1 LPRDLEDVLDY
12 FLPSTQAGAPTRQ
25 ARDEPGQ
32 ALDGERPPALP
43 IVAIP
48 IAEGDVVRAA
58 FAWNL
63 AVEIARLGASATLV
77 APRAEEAA
85 AFWPESGR
93 GPVGAE
99 LVLSPRADL
108 GSLNRVALDV
118 AVSRAADAS
127 EGGLV
132 LARVLPEWIDHPPT
146 GRALLRRVLLFATP
160 EPRDLLRAYAL
171 AKSVFNAGPAT
182 QVGVTIH
189 GARRLGDAE
198 RAFHQLASV
207 ATRHLGRSPVSYGLL
222 LDDLHVYRAIV
233 SRRPIGLEHP
243 QSRAARALGD
253 VARLLLEDSRKTAL
267 A

>member
-12 FLPSTQAGAPTRQ
+12 FLPDPEEPAASGRTRDDRGLAP
-25 ARDEPGQ
+25 PG
-32 ALDGERPPALP
+32 DRPPALP

-63 AVEIARLGASATLV
+63 AVEIARLDASATLV
-77 APRAEEAA
+77 APRAEEAST
-85 AFWPESGR
+85 FWPESGR

-99 LVLSPRADL
+99 MVLSPSADL

-118 AVSRAADAS
+118 AVGRAADAR

-132 LARVLPEWIDHPPT
+132 LARVLPEWIDHPPA

-160 EPRDLLRAYAL
+160 ESRDLLGAYAL
-171 AKSVFNAGPAT
+171 TKSVFAAGPQT

-207 ATRHLGRSPVSYGLL
+207 ATRHLGRSPVSYGML

-243 QSRAARALGD
+243 QSRAARALRD
-253 VARLLLEDSRKTAL
+253 VARLLLEDARKSAL